1 MAIARPPMRRI
12 RNKSKYISLDKTL
25 YETPKNRKRFSYF
38 LTTISF
44 GCPLGME
51 VCGRLKDILDG
62 YSVKKTFLAIPYSK
76 YAHENSI
83 AQVLGA
89 ASLNPS
95 LAKDRIKT
103 TDILCKICDQM
114 RKCGYMVADISAQNA
129 NVAYELGLMQSLG
142 RECVILF
149 SSRARKHKQSDL
161 KGIEDVRYSN
171 GKELKTGLANW
182 IRDNVKEADRRSL
195 NRFVKGL

>member
-1 MAIARPPMRRI
+1 MAIVRPPTRRI

-25 YETPKNRKRFSYF
+25 YETPKNRKRYSYF
-38 LTTISF
+38 LTTIGY

-51 VCGRLKDILDG
+51 VCGRLKDILGG

-76 YAHENSI
+76 YAHEKSI
-83 AQVLGA
+83 AQVLRA

-103 TDILCKICDQM
+103 TDILCKICTQM
-114 RKCGYMVADISAQNA
+114 RKCGYMIADISAQNA

-171 GKELKTGLANW
+171 GKELKSGLANW
-182 IRDNVKEADRRSL
+182 IRDNVAEADRRSL
-195 NRFVKGL
+195 NRFIKGL

>member
-1 MAIARPPMRRI
+1 MAIVRPPRRI
-12 RNKSKYISLDKTL
+12 RNKSKYTSLDKTL
-25 YETPKNRKRFSYF
+25 YQTPKYRKKYSYF

-44 GCPLGME
+44 GCPLEME
-51 VCGRLKDILDG
+51 VCGRLKDIVNG

-83 AQVLGA
+83 AQVLRA
-89 ASLNPS
+89 ASLSPS

-103 TDILCKICDQM
+103 TDILCKICNQM
-114 RKCGYMVADISAQNA
+114 RKCCYMVADISAQNA

-142 RECVILF
+142 RGCAILF
-149 SSRARKHKQSDL
+149 SGRTRKHKQSDL

-171 GKELKTGLANW
+171 EKELKTGLAKW
-182 IRDNVKEADRRSL
+182 IGDNVKEADRKSL
-195 NRFVKGL
+195 KKLIKSL